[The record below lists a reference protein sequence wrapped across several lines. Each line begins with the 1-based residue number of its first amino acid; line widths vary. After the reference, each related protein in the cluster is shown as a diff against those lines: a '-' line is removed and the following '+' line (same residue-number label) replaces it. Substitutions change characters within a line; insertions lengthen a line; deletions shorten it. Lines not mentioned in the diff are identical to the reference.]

1 MDQLITFFNTIH
13 GGILTSIL
21 LIIMIFDT
29 VFALKSRIKDGKF
42 LSSRLLTGSISN
54 IFIAIIPA
62 ACDLLIK
69 ITDLNNIDIFCI
81 RLVMICSFVAV
92 FLGIF
97 GSCITNY
104 SIAFPNAKIA
114 AKIVEKFLPAELEA
128 KVKGFEDTINSDVS
142 ADAKNEA
149 VKVSEDSQNGSRQS
163 HATTI
168 S

>member
-1 MDQLITFFNTIH
+1 MNQLTMFFNTIH

-29 VFALKSRIKDGKF
+29 VFALKSRIKDGRF

-62 ACDLLIK
+62 ACDFLIK

-104 SIAFPNAKIA
+104 SIAFPNAEIA
-114 AKIVEKFLPAELEA
+114 AKIVEKFLPAELDA
-128 KVKGFEDTINSDVS
+128 KLDSVKNAVNSNVS

-149 VKVSEDSQNGSRQS
+149 VKVSEDSQNGSR
-163 HATTI
+163 
-168 S
+168 

>member
-29 VFALKSRIKDGKF
+29 VFALKSRIKDGRF

-62 ACDLLIK
+62 ACDFLIK
-69 ITDLNNIDIFCI
+69 ITDLNTIDIFCI

-104 SIAFPNAKIA
+104 SLAFPNATIA

-128 KVKGFEDTINSDVS
+128 KVNGVKDTLNSDVS
-142 ADAKNEA
+142 ADAKNET
-149 VKVSEDSQNGSRQS
+149 VKVSEDSQNGSR
-163 HATTI
+163 
-168 S
+168 

>member
-1 MDQLITFFNTIH
+1 MDQLTTFFNAIH
-13 GGILTSIL
+13 GGVLTSIL

-29 VFALKSRIKDGKF
+29 VFALKSRIKDGRF

-62 ACDLLIK
+62 ACDFLIK

-104 SIAFPNAKIA
+104 SIAFPNATIA
-114 AKIVEKFLPAELEA
+114 AKIVEKFLPAELDA
-128 KVKGFEDTINSDVS
+128 KLNGIKDTINSDVS
-142 ADAKNEA
+142 ADAKNEPI
-149 VKVSEDSQNGSRQS
+149 KVSEDLQNGSRQNGS
-163 HATTI
+163 R
-168 S
+168 

>member
-1 MDQLITFFNTIH
+1 MTQLTTFFNTIH

-29 VFALKSRIKDGKF
+29 VFALKSRIKDGRF

-62 ACDLLIK
+62 ACDFLIK
-69 ITDLNNIDIFCI
+69 ITDLNNIDIFSI

-104 SIAFPNAKIA
+104 SLAFPDAKIA
-114 AKIVEKFLPAELEA
+114 ARIVEKFLPAELDA
-128 KVKGFEDTINSDVS
+128 KLNGIKDTLNSDAS
-142 ADAKNEA
+142 ADAKNET
-149 VKVSEDSQNGSRQS
+149 VKVSEDSQNGSR
-163 HATTI
+163 
-168 S
+168 

>member
-1 MDQLITFFNTIH
+1 MDQLTTFFNTIH

-29 VFALKSRIKDGKF
+29 VFSLKSRIRDGKF
-42 LSSRLLTGSISN
+42 LSSSLITGSISN

-62 ACDLLIK
+62 ACDFLIK
-69 ITDLNNIDIFCI
+69 ITNLNNTDIFCI

-104 SIAFPNAKIA
+104 SIAYPNAKIA
-114 AKIVEKFLPAELEA
+114 AKIVEKFLPSELES
-128 KVKGFEDTINSDVS
+128 KVNSVKDALNSDAS
-142 ADAKNEA
+142 ADAKDKT
-149 VKVSEDSQNGSRQS
+149 VKVSENTKVSEDTQNGSR
-163 HATTI
+163 
-168 S
+168 

>member
-29 VFALKSRIKDGKF
+29 VFALKSRISDGRF

-62 ACDLLIK
+62 VCDFLIK
-69 ITDLNNIDIFCI
+69 ITDLNTIDVFCI

-104 SIAFPNAKIA
+104 SLAFPNATIA

-128 KVKGFEDTINSDVS
+128 KVNGVKDTIDSDAR
-142 ADAKNEA
+142 ADAKDETI
-149 VKVSEDSQNGSRQS
+149 KVSEDSQNGSR
-163 HATTI
+163 
-168 S
+168 

>member
-1 MDQLITFFNTIH
+1 MDQLTTFFNSIH

-21 LIIMIFDT
+21 LITMIFDT
-29 VFALKSRIKDGKF
+29 VFALKSRISDGRF

-54 IFIAIIPA
+54 IFIAIIPGL
-62 ACDLLIK
+62 CDFLIK

-104 SIAFPNAKIA
+104 SIAFPNAKFA

-128 KVKGFEDTINSDVS
+128 KVTSVKDTLKSDVS
-142 ADAKNEA
+142 VDAKSET
-149 VKVSEDSQNGSRQS
+149 VKVSEDSQNGSSSR
-163 HATTI
+163 
-168 S
+168 

>member
-1 MDQLITFFNTIH
+1 MDQLTTFFNSIH

-21 LIIMIFDT
+21 LITMIFDT
-29 VFALKSRIKDGKF
+29 VFALKSRIKDGRF

-62 ACDLLIK
+62 ACDFLIK

-104 SIAFPNAKIA
+104 AIAFPNAEIA
-114 AKIVEKFLPAELEA
+114 ARIVEKFLPAELEA
-128 KVKGFEDTINSDVS
+128 KLNSFKGTLNSDV
-142 ADAKNEA
+142 DAKSAKSET
-149 VKVSEDSQNGSRQS
+149 VKVSENAKGSEDSQNGAR
-163 HATTI
+163 
-168 S
+168 

>member
-1 MDQLITFFNTIH
+1 MDQFITFFNTIH

-29 VFALKSRIKDGKF
+29 VFALKIRIKDGRF
-42 LSSRLLTGSISN
+42 LSSSLITGSISN

-62 ACDLLIK
+62 ACDFLIK

-114 AKIVEKFLPAELEA
+114 AKIVEKFLPAELDA
-128 KVKGFEDTINSDVS
+128 KVKNVEDSLNIDAST
-142 ADAKNEA
+142 DAKGET
-149 VKVSEDSQNGSRQS
+149 VKVSENTKVSEDTQNGSR
-163 HATTI
+163 
-168 S
+168 

>member
-1 MDQLITFFNTIH
+1 MDQLTTFFNSIH
-13 GGILTSIL
+13 GGVLTSIL

-29 VFALKSRIKDGKF
+29 VFALKSRISDGRF

-62 ACDLLIK
+62 VCDFLIK

-92 FLGIF
+92 FLGVF

-104 SIAFPNAKIA
+104 SIAFPNAKFA

-128 KVKGFEDTINSDVS
+128 KVTSVKDTLNSDVS
-142 ADAKNEA
+142 VDAKSETVET
-149 VKVSEDSQNGSRQS
+149 VKASEDSQNGSSSR
-163 HATTI
+163 
-168 S
+168 

>member
-1 MDQLITFFNTIH
+1 MDQLTTFFNAIN
-13 GGILTSIL
+13 GGVLTSIL

-29 VFALKSRIKDGKF
+29 VFALKSRIKDGRF

-62 ACDLLIK
+62 ACDFLIK
-69 ITDLNNIDIFCI
+69 ITELNNIDIFCI

-104 SIAFPNAKIA
+104 SLAFPNAKIA
-114 AKIVEKFLPAELEA
+114 AKIVEKFLQAELEA
-128 KVKGFEDTINSDVS
+128 KVKNVENALDSDVS
-142 ADAKNEA
+142 VTAKNET
-149 VKVSEDSQNGSRQS
+149 VKASEDTQNGSR
-163 HATTI
+163 
-168 S
+168 

>member
-1 MDQLITFFNTIH
+1 MNQLTTFFNTIH

-21 LIIMIFDT
+21 LITMIFDT

-62 ACDLLIK
+62 ACDFLIK

-114 AKIVEKFLPAELEA
+114 AKIVEKFLPAELDA
-128 KVKGFEDTINSDVS
+128 KLNGIKDTLNSDVS

-149 VKVSEDSQNGSRQS
+149 VKVSEDSQNGSR
-163 HATTI
+163 
-168 S
+168 

>member
-29 VFALKSRIKDGKF
+29 VFSLKSRIRDGKF
-42 LSSRLLTGSISN
+42 LSSSLITGSISN
-54 IFIAIIPA
+54 MFIAIIPA
-62 ACDLLIK
+62 ACDFLIK
-69 ITDLNNIDIFCI
+69 ITALNNIDIFCI

-114 AKIVEKFLPAELEA
+114 AKIVEKFLPAELDA
-128 KVKGFEDTINSDVS
+128 KVKNVEDALNSDASV
-142 ADAKNEA
+142 DAKGET
-149 VKVSEDSQNGSRQS
+149 VKVSENTKVSEDTQNGSR
-163 HATTI
+163 
-168 S
+168 

>member
-1 MDQLITFFNTIH
+1 MDQLTTFFNTIH

-29 VFALKSRIKDGKF
+29 VFSLKSRIRDGRF
-42 LSSRLLTGSISN
+42 LSSSLITGSISN
-54 IFIAIIPA
+54 IFIAVIPA
-62 ACDLLIK
+62 ACDFLIK

-114 AKIVEKFLPAELEA
+114 AKIVEKFLPSELES
-128 KVKGFEDTINSDVS
+128 KVKNVEDTINSDAS
-142 ADAKNEA
+142 ADAKDET
-149 VKVSEDSQNGSRQS
+149 VKVSENTKVSEDTQNGSR
-163 HATTI
+163 
-168 S
+168 

>member
-1 MDQLITFFNTIH
+1 MDQLTTFFNTIH

-29 VFALKSRIKDGKF
+29 VFALKSRIQDGRF

-62 ACDLLIK
+62 ACDFLIK

-114 AKIVEKFLPAELEA
+114 AKIVEKFLPAELDA
-128 KVKGFEDTINSDVS
+128 KVNGIKDTITSDAS
-142 ADAKNEA
+142 ADAKHA
-149 VKVSEDSQNGSRQS
+149 TVKVSEDSQNGSR
-163 HATTI
+163 
-168 S
+168 

>member
-29 VFALKSRIKDGKF
+29 VFALKSRIGDGRF

-62 ACDLLIK
+62 ACDFLIK

-128 KVKGFEDTINSDVS
+128 KVNGIKDTINSDVS
-142 ADAKNEA
+142 ADGKDET
-149 VKVSEDSQNGSRQS
+149 VKASKDSQNGSR
-163 HATTI
+163 
-168 S
+168 

>member
-1 MDQLITFFNTIH
+1 MTQLTTFFNTIH

-29 VFALKSRIKDGKF
+29 VFALKSRIKDGRF

-62 ACDLLIK
+62 ACDFLIK
-69 ITDLNNIDIFCI
+69 ITDLNSIDIFSI

-104 SIAFPNAKIA
+104 SLAFPDAKIA
-114 AKIVEKFLPAELEA
+114 AKIVEKFLPAELDA
-128 KVKGFEDTINSDVS
+128 KLNGIKDTLNSDVS
-142 ADAKNEA
+142 ADAKNET
-149 VKVSEDSQNGSRQS
+149 VKVSEDSQNGSR
-163 HATTI
+163 
-168 S
+168 

>member
-1 MDQLITFFNTIH
+1 MNQLTTFFNTIH

-29 VFALKSRIKDGKF
+29 VFALKSRIKDGRF

-62 ACDLLIK
+62 ACDFLIK

-128 KVKGFEDTINSDVS
+128 KVNGIKDALNSDAS
-142 ADAKNEA
+142 ADAKNET
-149 VKVSEDSQNGSRQS
+149 VKVSEDSQNGSR
-163 HATTI
+163 
-168 S
+168 

>member
-29 VFALKSRIKDGKF
+29 VFSLKSRIRDGKF
-42 LSSRLLTGSISN
+42 LSSSLITGSISN

-62 ACDLLIK
+62 ACDFLIK
-69 ITDLNNIDIFCI
+69 ITDLNSIDIFCI

-114 AKIVEKFLPAELEA
+114 AKIVEKFLPAELDA
-128 KVKGFEDTINSDVS
+128 KVKNVEDALNSDARVE
-142 ADAKNEA
+142 AKSET
-149 VKVSEDSQNGSRQS
+149 VKVSETTKVSEDTQNGSR
-163 HATTI
+163 
-168 S
+168 

>member
-1 MDQLITFFNTIH
+1 MNQLTTFFNTIH

-29 VFALKSRIKDGKF
+29 VFALKSRIKDGRF

-62 ACDLLIK
+62 ACDFLIK
-69 ITDLNNIDIFCI
+69 ITDLNNIDIFSI

-104 SIAFPNAKIA
+104 SLAFPDAKIA
-114 AKIVEKFLPAELEA
+114 AKIVEKFLPAELDA
-128 KVKGFEDTINSDVS
+128 KLNGIKDTLNSDVS
-142 ADAKNEA
+142 ADAKNA
-149 VKVSEDSQNGSRQS
+149 TVKVSEDSQNGSR
-163 HATTI
+163 
-168 S
+168 

>member
-1 MDQLITFFNTIH
+1 MDQLTTFFTTIH

-29 VFALKSRIKDGKF
+29 VFALKSRIRDGRF
-42 LSSRLLTGSISN
+42 LSSRLLTGSLSN
-54 IFIAIIPA
+54 IFIAVIPA
-62 ACDLLIK
+62 ACDFLIK

-81 RLVMICSFVAV
+81 RLVMIFSFVAV

-114 AKIVEKFLPAELEA
+114 ASIVEKFLPAELD
-128 KVKGFEDTINSDVS
+128 VKLNGIKNTLTSDAS
-142 ADAKNEA
+142 ADAKNETI
-149 VKVSEDSQNGSRQS
+149 KVSEDSQNGSR
-163 HATTI
+163 
-168 S
+168 

>member
-1 MDQLITFFNTIH
+1 MNQLTTCFNTIH

-29 VFALKSRIKDGKF
+29 VFALKSRIKDGRF

-62 ACDLLIK
+62 ACDFLIK

-114 AKIVEKFLPAELEA
+114 AKLVEKFLPAELEA
-128 KVKGFEDTINSDVS
+128 KVNGIKDTLNSDVS
-142 ADAKNEA
+142 ADAKNET
-149 VKVSEDSQNGSRQS
+149 VKVSEDSQNGSR
-163 HATTI
+163 
-168 S
+168 

>member
-1 MDQLITFFNTIH
+1 MDQLIAFFNNIH

-29 VFALKSRIKDGKF
+29 VFALKSRIEDGRF

-62 ACDLLIK
+62 ACDFLIK

-114 AKIVEKFLPAELEA
+114 ASIVEKFLPAELNA
-128 KVKGFEDTINSDVS
+128 KLSGIKDTLNSDASV
-142 ADAKNEA
+142 DAKDET
-149 VKVSEDSQNGSRQS
+149 VKVSENTKVSEDTRNGSR
-163 HATTI
+163 
-168 S
+168 

>member
-1 MDQLITFFNTIH
+1 MDQLTAFFNTIH

-29 VFALKSRIKDGKF
+29 VFALKSRISDGRF

-62 ACDLLIK
+62 ACDFLIK

-114 AKIVEKFLPAELEA
+114 ANIVEKFLPAELDA
-128 KVKGFEDTINSDVS
+128 KLNGIKDTITSDAS
-142 ADAKNEA
+142 ADAKNA
-149 VKVSEDSQNGSRQS
+149 TVKVSEDSQNGSR
-163 HATTI
+163 
-168 S
+168 

>member
-1 MDQLITFFNTIH
+1 MDQLMTFFNTIH

-29 VFALKSRIKDGKF
+29 VFALKSRISDGRF
-42 LSSRLLTGSISN
+42 LSSSLITGSISN

-62 ACDLLIK
+62 ACDFLTK
-69 ITDLNNIDIFCI
+69 ITDLNSIDIFCI
-81 RLVMICSFVAV
+81 RLVMICSFIAV

-128 KVKGFEDTINSDVS
+128 KVNGVKDTLTSGAS

-149 VKVSEDSQNGSRQS
+149 TKVSEDSQNGR
-163 HATTI
+163 
-168 S
+168 

>member
-1 MDQLITFFNTIH
+1 MNQLTTFFNTIH

-29 VFALKSRIKDGKF
+29 VFALKSRIKDGRF

-62 ACDLLIK
+62 ACDFLIK
-69 ITDLNNIDIFCI
+69 ITDLNNIDVFCI

-114 AKIVEKFLPAELEA
+114 AQIVEKFLPAELDA
-128 KVKGFEDTINSDVS
+128 KLNSIKDTLNSDVS
-142 ADAKNEA
+142 AETKDET
-149 VKVSEDSQNGSRQS
+149 VKVSEDSQNGSR
-163 HATTI
+163 
-168 S
+168 

>member
-1 MDQLITFFNTIH
+1 MDQLTTFFNTIH

-29 VFALKSRIKDGKF
+29 VFSLKSRIRDGRF
-42 LSSRLLTGSISN
+42 LSSSLITGSISN
-54 IFIAIIPA
+54 IFIAVIPA
-62 ACDLLIK
+62 ACDFLIK

-114 AKIVEKFLPAELEA
+114 AKIVEKFLPSELES
-128 KVKGFEDTINSDVS
+128 KVKNVEDTLNSDAS
-142 ADAKNEA
+142 ADAKGET
-149 VKVSEDSQNGSRQS
+149 VKVSENTKVSEDTQNGSR
-163 HATTI
+163 
-168 S
+168 

>member
-1 MDQLITFFNTIH
+1 MDQLTTFFNTIH

-29 VFALKSRIKDGKF
+29 VFALKSRVRDGRF

-62 ACDLLIK
+62 TCDFLIK
-69 ITDLNNIDIFCI
+69 ITYLNNIDIFCI

-114 AKIVEKFLPAELEA
+114 AKIVEKFLPAELED
-128 KVKGFEDTINSDVS
+128 KLNRVKDTLNSDAS
-142 ADAKNEA
+142 ADAKGET
-149 VKVSEDSQNGSRQS
+149 VKVSKDTKVSEDTQNGSR
-163 HATTI
+163 
-168 S
+168 

>member
-1 MDQLITFFNTIH
+1 MDQLTTFFNTIH

-29 VFALKSRIKDGKF
+29 VFALKSRVRDGRF

-62 ACDLLIK
+62 ACDFLIK
-69 ITDLNNIDIFCI
+69 ITDLNSIDIFCI

-114 AKIVEKFLPAELEA
+114 ARIVEKFLPAELDA
-128 KVKGFEDTINSDVS
+128 KLNGIKDTLNSDVS
-142 ADAKNEA
+142 ADAKNET
-149 VKVSEDSQNGSRQS
+149 VKVSEDSQNGSR
-163 HATTI
+163 
-168 S
+168 

>member
-1 MDQLITFFNTIH
+1 MTQLTTFFNTIH

-29 VFALKSRIKDGKF
+29 VFALKSRIKDGRF

-62 ACDLLIK
+62 ACDFLIK
-69 ITDLNNIDIFCI
+69 ITDLNNIDIFSI

-104 SIAFPNAKIA
+104 SLAFPDAKIA
-114 AKIVEKFLPAELEA
+114 AKIVEKFLPAELDA
-128 KVKGFEDTINSDVS
+128 KLNGIKDTLNSDVS
-142 ADAKNEA
+142 ADAKNET
-149 VKVSEDSQNGSRQS
+149 VKVSEDSQNGSR
-163 HATTI
+163 
-168 S
+168 

>member
-1 MDQLITFFNTIH
+1 MTQLTTFFNTIH

-29 VFALKSRIKDGKF
+29 VFALKSRIKDGRF

-62 ACDLLIK
+62 ACDFLIK
-69 ITDLNNIDIFCI
+69 ITDLNDIDIFSI

-104 SIAFPNAKIA
+104 SLAFPDAKIA
-114 AKIVEKFLPAELEA
+114 AKIVEKFLPAELDA
-128 KVKGFEDTINSDVS
+128 KLNGIKDTLNSDVS
-142 ADAKNEA
+142 ADAKNET
-149 VKVSEDSQNGSRQS
+149 VKVSEDSQNGSR
-163 HATTI
+163 
-168 S
+168 

>member
-1 MDQLITFFNTIH
+1 MTQLTTFFNTIH

-29 VFALKSRIKDGKF
+29 VFALKSRIKDGRF

-62 ACDLLIK
+62 ACDFLIK

-114 AKIVEKFLPAELEA
+114 AKIVEKFLPAELDA
-128 KVKGFEDTINSDVS
+128 KLNGIKDTLNGDASADVS
-142 ADAKNEA
+142 ADAKNET
-149 VKVSEDSQNGSRQS
+149 VKVSEDSQNGSR
-163 HATTI
+163 
-168 S
+168 

>member
-29 VFALKSRIKDGKF
+29 VFSIKSRIRDGKF
-42 LSSRLLTGSISN
+42 LSSSLITGSISN
-54 IFIAIIPA
+54 IFIAIVPA
-62 ACDLLIK
+62 ACDFLIK
-69 ITDLNNIDIFCI
+69 ITDLNNIDIFSI

-114 AKIVEKFLPAELEA
+114 AKIVEKFLPAELES
-128 KVKGFEDTINSDVS
+128 KVKNVEDTLN
-142 ADAKNEA
+142 AKDET
-149 VKVSEDSQNGSRQS
+149 VKVSENTKVSEDTQNGSR
-163 HATTI
+163 
-168 S
+168 

>member
-1 MDQLITFFNTIH
+1 MTQLTTFFNTIH

-29 VFALKSRIKDGKF
+29 VFALKSRIKDGRF

-62 ACDLLIK
+62 ACDFLIK

-92 FLGIF
+92 FLGIL

-128 KVKGFEDTINSDVS
+128 KVNGIKDTLNSDAS
-142 ADAKNEA
+142 ADAKDAKNET
-149 VKVSEDSQNGSRQS
+149 VKVSEDSQNGSR
-163 HATTI
+163 
-168 S
+168 